1 MRFSEQIE
9 KDDDKDYKFILR
21 SMLLFIKNKQLNP
34 ELDNTE
40 YPDALLDR
48 PRARTDLP
56 NII

>member
-1 MRFSEQIE
+1 
-9 KDDDKDYKFILR
+9 
-21 SMLLFIKNKQLNP
+21 MLLFIKNKQLNP